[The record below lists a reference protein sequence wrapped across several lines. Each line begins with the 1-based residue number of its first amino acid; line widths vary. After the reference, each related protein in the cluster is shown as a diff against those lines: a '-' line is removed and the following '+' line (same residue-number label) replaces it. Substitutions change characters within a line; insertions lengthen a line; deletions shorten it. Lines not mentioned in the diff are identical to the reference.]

1 MKTAA
6 DKTRIGSMNSPT
18 RTSTNHRVIIR
29 RYRPLH
35 WFLTAIYGL
44 LLVASLPLALMTLK
58 LSPAEGVS
66 EGLFFAMTLAI
77 AAVPFT
83 IAVCLTASW
92 MYYKGGAHR
101 AAFVP
106 YAIPLFNIAVALILR
121 AMLVPPMG

>member
-6 DKTRIGSMNSPT
+6 DQTRIGSMNSPT
-18 RTSTNHRVIIR
+18 PSSTNHRVIIR

-35 WFLTAIYGL
+35 WILTAIYLL
-44 LLVASLPLALMTLK
+44 LLVASLPSALMTLT

-92 MYYKGGAHR
+92 MYHKGGAHR
-101 AAFVP
+101 TAFIP
-106 YAIPLFNIAVALILR
+106 YAIPLLNIAVALILR
-121 AMLVPPMG
+121 AMLVPAMG